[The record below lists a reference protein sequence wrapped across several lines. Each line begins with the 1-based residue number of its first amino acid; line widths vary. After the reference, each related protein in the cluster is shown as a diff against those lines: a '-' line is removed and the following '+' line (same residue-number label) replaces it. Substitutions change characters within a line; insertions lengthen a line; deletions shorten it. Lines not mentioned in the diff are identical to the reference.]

1 MAKRRNTLA
10 ELVAIAKLLKQV
22 RTIDVRRGDYV
33 FVKTC
38 NSVYT
43 LRIISDNECL
53 ASGGWFDRKGVSP
66 IKTKITGCTWGGSSI
81 KLGVIAACGLCIEFA
96 NSITTS
102 QIQLIVRLPY
112 WSVN

>member
-1 MAKRRNTLA
+1 MPRRTHTLA
-10 ELVAIAKLLKQV
+10 ELVALAELLKQV

-33 FVKTC
+33 IVKTC

-43 LRIISDNECL
+43 LRMIGDNECL
-53 ASGGWFDRKGVSP
+53 ASGGWFDRRGVSP
-66 IKTKITGCTWGGSSI
+66 VKTKITGCTWGGSAL

-102 QIQLIVRLPY
+102 AIQLIIRLPY